1 MKVGKKHY
9 IKILALLL
17 FLIVFAVLSLSLF
30 PKPLDFSLELVRLQ
44 HIVAKIRLPEILI
57 AIVAGA
63 CLGLSGSIMQIN
75 LDNPL
80 ASPFTLGI
88 SSAAACGASF
98 SIILNMLYGMT
109 WLHIGVVA
117 FCFSMLSVGALV
129 LMVSIAGI
137 SQKNIV
143 LIGMSI
149 NFFFSSANTLLEFY
163 APPDVL
169 YQITVWTTG
178 SLTTS
183 NLYDSLNLFLIF
195 SCSLIISILFSNDMS
210 ILLQGESTAIMHG
223 VNVSLERIVF
233 LAICSLLAS
242 YSVSIV
248 GIIGFIGLIAP
259 HICRLIG
266 LESPKVLLLSS
277 SIMGSLLLVI
287 ADIISTTAVYPL
299 VLPISAVTSFFGIP
313 FLLIL
318 LFARK
323 GFSK

>member
-1 MKVGKKHY
+1 MT
-9 IKILALLL
+9 IFNILAVLTILRNL
-17 FLIVFAVLSLSLF
+17 SVLSLFLF
-30 PKPLDFSLELVRLQ
+30 PNPLDFSLELERLQ
-44 HIVAKIRLPEILI
+44 HVVVKIRLPEILI

-63 CLGLSGSIMQIN
+63 CLGLSGSIMQII

-88 SSAAACGASF
+88 SSAAAFGASF
-98 SIILNMLYGMT
+98 AIVLNMMYGMT
-109 WLHIGVVA
+109 WLHTGIVA

-129 LMVSIAGI
+129 LMVSVAGI
-137 SQKNIV
+137 SQKNII
-143 LIGMSI
+143 LIGMAIS
-149 NFFFSSANTLLEFY
+149 FFFSSANTLLEFY

-183 NLYDSLNLFLIF
+183 NLYDSLKLFLIF
-195 SCSLIISILFSNDMS
+195 SCSLMISILFSNDMS
-210 ILLQGESTAIMHG
+210 ILLQGESAAIMHG

-248 GIIGFIGLIAP
+248 GIIGFIGLVAP

-266 LESPKVLLLSS
+266 LEAPKVLLLSS
-277 SIMGSLLLVI
+277 SIMGALLLVV
-287 ADIISTTAVYPL
+287 ADIISTTVMYPL

-323 GFSK
+323 GVSK